1 MTGGVSLIK
10 SHPFTGLLIHVR
22 RFMKATPITTE
33 ITPSQIIDQKKN
45 DIGGSRFQ
53 RKDRHPEKH
62 AQGGKT
68 LFHGKE

>member
-1 MTGGVSLIK
+1 
-10 SHPFTGLLIHVR
+10 LIHVR
-22 RFMKATPITTE
+22 RFMKATPVTTE

-53 RKDRHPEKH
+53 RKDCDPEKH

-68 LFHGKE
+68 RFHGKE